1 LKKNQASPGVPWSE
15 LCSCCDQ
22 SCRGFILTANQGHD
36 QRRCTFWVVQHLAEL
51 SNLSAM
57 QHWWVGS
64 HLAKLLK
71 HPQLAPLYIYIEY
84 IDKSMISKKKR
95 IDRWIDSSD

>member
-15 LCSCCDQ
+15 LCSCCEQ
-22 SCRGFILTANQGHD
+22 SCRGCILTANQGHD